1 VSFTR
6 RTLLASL
13 GLTLPVAA
21 AEAATRRHKVKH
33 VASHHT
39 ASHASHQ
46 TASHQTASH
55 HNAGHQTAHAAR
67 MTRTRRSAPRAEG

>member
-46 TASHQTASH
+46 TASH

-67 MTRTRRSAPRAEG
+67 MTRARRIAPRAEG